1 VEVPVE
7 KVIEVPVD
15 RIVEKIIEQR
25 VEVPVYQEKIV
36 YRDRETPLVSR
47 EVEVVEVEKVREV
60 PVPYEVEK
68 VREVPVPYEV
78 EKVREVVRE
87 VPVEVVR
94 FVDRPFEVEKIREV
108 SVPYEVEKIRE
119 VKSEVVVLKEV
130 PVPIDKI
137 VYVEVS
143 VPHEIKVRRPAARP
157 CAAWPPVLIARVDRG
172 WMEEEGKLTRVP
184 RGGALSRCS
193 TSWKRWRS
201 GRFQLSGWW
210 FTRSPFKSR
219 SWC

>member
-7 KVIEVPVD
+7 KVIEVPV
-15 RIVEKIIEQR
+15 EKIVEQR

-36 YRDRETPLVSR
+36 YRDRETPLVHR
-47 EVEVVEVEKVREV
+47 EVEVV
-60 PVPYEVEK
+60 EVEK

-94 FVDRPFEVEKIREV
+94 VVDRPFEVEKIREV

-130 PVPIDKI
+130 PVPIDKL
-137 VYVEVS
+137 VYVEVP
-143 VPHEIKVRRPAARP
+143 VPHEVKVRRPAARP
-157 CAAWPPVLIARVDRG
+157 CAAWPPVLIQRVDRG
-172 WMEEEGKLTRVP
+172 WMDEEGKLTRVP

-201 GRFQLSGWW
+201 GRFLWSGWW
-210 FTRSPFKSR
+210 FTRSPFLSR
-219 SWC
+219 SSC